1 MHTTY
6 DIVVTREDR
15 WWMIAVPAID
25 GLTQARRVTEIEE
38 MACSLI
44 AISTDTPL
52 TDIAVHIVAITVP
65 TLGDILGNARHI
77 EELRDEARRIE
88 AKATEATQQFAVDL
102 TTHGIPVRDTA
113 ALLGLSPQRVSQI
126 TNA

>member
-1 MHTTY
+1 MHTNY
-6 DIVVTREDR
+6 DVVVTREDR

-52 TDIAVHIVAITVP
+52 TDIAVQIVAITVP